1 MGRREFIA
9 LVCAGITWWQRWN
22 FIDADRDVA
31 RLERVPP
38 HSNRGDSA
46 RARGRRVYRH

>member
-31 RLERVPP
+31 RLA
-38 HSNRGDSA
+38 SSKA
-46 RARGRRVYRH
+46 ARGQCWDYQ